1 MIHSDILNSLDDN
14 ERVILLSCVM
24 HATGKEY
31 QYDELIYFRKSFL
44 KWLLEKYYTIVAKD
58 VKEEYKTMVD
68 KINKSFK
75 SL

>member
-1 MIHSDILNSLDDN
+1 
-14 ERVILLSCVM
+14 M

-44 KWLLEKYYTIVAKD
+44 KRLLEKYYTIVAED
-58 VKEEYKTMVD
+58 VKEEYKAMVD